1 MKVYKYKNKL
11 CSYLP
16 YNVTSA
22 LDIKEG
28 DELEFIAFN
37 TTAFLVSKKSDIL
50 NMIMKSDATS
60 QSDVKPSL
68 ASSKGPSEMEIQVLK
83 KIDTLRY
90 NDRTRENVAK
100 LLNAQEKEVLLQMV
114 KKDYLKPF
122 KSKQGIEVYSISK
135 NIYDNFLMR
144 KMAVNDQK
152 QKDAFK
158 EMQKEVQSY
167 TVRSKDPN
175 DEYIKALSK
184 NGFVVLL
191 SESEASRV
199 SMLLEQ
205 SIRHGEI
212 LGTRAFNKKF
222 YIVLRDYLNQYAP
235 GVVKELK
242 AGPAKAE
249 DIAKKV
255 KQDADGVKAIL
266 YLLAES
272 GEIME
277 KKKDLFTIA

>member
-16 YNVTSA
+16 YNVTTA
-22 LDIKEG
+22 LGIKEG
-28 DELEFIAFN
+28 DELEFIEFN
-37 TTAFLVSKKSDIL
+37 SNAFLVSRKSDIL
-50 NMIMKSDATS
+50 NMIMQGKAINTAV
-60 QSDVKPSL
+60 QEP
-68 ASSKGPSEMEIQVLK
+68 AAAKGPSGLEIQVLK

-90 NDRTRENVAK
+90 NDRTKENVAK
-100 LLNAQEKEVLLQMV
+100 LLNVQEKEILVQMV

-135 NIYDNFLMR
+135 SIYDNFLMR
-144 KMAVNDQK
+144 KTQAQKPAKND
-152 QKDAFK
+152 AL
-158 EMQKEVQSY
+158 EELHKEVHSY
-167 TVRSKDPN
+167 NVKSKDPN
-175 DEYIKALSK
+175 DEYIKTLSK
-184 NGFVVLL
+184 DGYIVLL

-222 YIVLRDYLNQYAP
+222 YIVLRDYLNIYSPAII
-235 GVVKELK
+235 KELK
-242 AGPAKAE
+242 EGPSKAE
-249 DIAKKV
+249 EIARKANV
-255 KQDADGVKAIL
+255 DVDGAKAIL

-272 GEIME
+272 GEIIE
-277 KKKDLFTIA
+277 KKKDLFAIA

>member
-16 YNVTSA
+16 YNVTTA
-22 LDIKEG
+22 LGIKEG
-28 DELEFIAFN
+28 DELEFIEFN
-37 TTAFLVSKKSDIL
+37 SNAFLVSRKSDIL
-50 NMIMKSDATS
+50 NMIMQGKAINTAV
-60 QSDVKPSL
+60 QEP
-68 ASSKGPSEMEIQVLK
+68 AAAKGPSGLEIQVLK

-90 NDRTRENVAK
+90 NDRTKENVAK
-100 LLNAQEKEVLLQMV
+100 LLNVQEKEILVQMV

-135 NIYDNFLMR
+135 SIYDNFLMR
-144 KMAVNDQK
+144 KTQAQKPAKND
-152 QKDAFK
+152 AL
-158 EMQKEVQSY
+158 EELHKEVHSY
-167 TVRSKDPN
+167 NVKSKDPN
-175 DEYIKALSK
+175 DEYIKTLSK
-184 NGFVVLL
+184 DGYIVLL

-222 YIVLRDYLNQYAP
+222 YIVLRDYLNIYSPAII
-235 GVVKELK
+235 KELK
-242 AGPAKAE
+242 EGPSKAE
-249 DIAKKV
+249 EIARKAKV
-255 KQDADGVKAIL
+255 DVDGAKAIL

-272 GEIME
+272 GEIIE
-277 KKKDLFTIA
+277 KKKDLFAIA